1 MACHPPHGSVRR
13 CFPRLELD
21 GRLRG
26 EVVAGSRG
34 KASEMTAVE
43 LRAAAKTAAA
53 PSLAATMR
61 VTARRHDAERNARY
75 AKRWADDAEA
85 ARLSNAH
92 R

>member
-34 KASEMTAVE
+34 KASEMT
-43 LRAAAKTAAA
+43 AAKTAAA

>member
-1 MACHPPHGSVRR
+1 
-13 CFPRLELD
+13 
-21 GRLRG
+21 
-26 EVVAGSRG
+26 
-34 KASEMTAVE
+34 MTAVE

-53 PSLAATMR
+53 PSLAATTR
-61 VTARRHDAERNARY
+61 VTARRNDAERNARY

>member
-1 MACHPPHGSVRR
+1 
-13 CFPRLELD
+13 
-21 GRLRG
+21 
-26 EVVAGSRG
+26 
-34 KASEMTAVE
+34 MTAVE